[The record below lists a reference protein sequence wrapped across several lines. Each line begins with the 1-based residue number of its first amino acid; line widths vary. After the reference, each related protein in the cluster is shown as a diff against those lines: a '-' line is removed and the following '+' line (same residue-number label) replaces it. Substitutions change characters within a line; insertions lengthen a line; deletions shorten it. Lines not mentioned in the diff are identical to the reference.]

1 MSTLSFVLEPRTPAI
16 GELIEAC
23 ARKEISFDEC
33 CARIAEMGYK
43 TTSVYEMVMAAE
55 RK

>member
-1 MSTLSFVLEPRTPAI
+1 MSTPSFVLKPRTYAI

-33 CARIAEMGYK
+33 CARISAMGYK
-43 TTSVYEMVMAAE
+43 TTSVYEMVIAAE